1 MNEVEPRRWWILISI
16 GIFAF
21 MSNLDASIVN
31 IAMPIMAKQLAIPMN
46 QIEWVVSIYLI
57 VVSAL
62 LLFFGKL
69 GDMYGKI
76 KVFRLGT
83 VIFIIGSFLS
93 GIQWTFNF
101 LLMGRIIQGL
111 GSAMTLSN
119 TYGIT
124 TATFGI
130 KERGRA
136 MGLIGT
142 FVAFGAVAGPG
153 IGGLVLSQLS
163 WGYIFWINVPLGI
176 FAVILGQFV
185 LPKSAAQSTD
195 KKIDWP
201 GFISFALLIVSF
213 FLAIFLGQEV
223 GYFTPI
229 PVIGYVIALISIIW
243 FIRAERRSKTPLMPL
258 SIFKIKPF
266 SYGVGAAIL
275 IFLSNFFTVVLMPFY
290 LEDARHLSA
299 GQAGLLLI
307 IFPVVMMIVGPIS
320 GVLAD
325 RFDPAKIVTLG
336 LSLVAVSQLGYWFLD
351 LNSPLW
357 VYITV
362 TVVMAV
368 GTGLFQSPN
377 SDIVMSVVGK
387 DQLGSAGSINALARN
402 IGMVSGT
409 ALSTTVLFTVMSMLA
424 HTKVTTYLPTQP
436 GLFISGMHVAFT
448 ASFILI
454 VMAIWLSLKQGQMNL
469 K

>member
-1 MNEVEPRRWWILISI
+1 M
-16 GIFAF
+16 
-21 MSNLDASIVN
+21 
-31 IAMPIMAKQLAIPMN
+31 
-46 QIEWVVSIYLI
+46 
-57 VVSAL
+57 
-62 LLFFGKL
+62 
-69 GDMYGKI
+69 
-76 KVFRLGT
+76 
-83 VIFIIGSFLS
+83 
-93 GIQWTFNF
+93 
-101 LLMGRIIQGL
+101 
-111 GSAMTLSN
+111 
-119 TYGIT
+119 
-124 TATFGI
+124 
-130 KERGRA
+130 
-136 MGLIGT
+136 
-142 FVAFGAVAGPG
+142 
-153 IGGLVLSQLS
+153 
-163 WGYIFWINVPLGI
+163 
-176 FAVILGQFV
+176 
-185 LPKSAAQSTD
+185 
-195 KKIDWP
+195 
-201 GFISFALLIVSF
+201 
-213 FLAIFLGQEV
+213 AIFLGQEV

>member
-1 MNEVEPRRWWILISI
+1 
-16 GIFAF
+16 

>member
-1 MNEVEPRRWWILISI
+1 MCCL
-16 GIFAF
+16 
-21 MSNLDASIVN
+21 
-31 IAMPIMAKQLAIPMN
+31 N
-46 QIEWVVSIYLI
+46 QPHS
-57 VVSAL
+57 
-62 LLFFGKL
+62 
-69 GDMYGKI
+69 
-76 KVFRLGT
+76 
-83 VIFIIGSFLS
+83 
-93 GIQWTFNF
+93 Q
-101 LLMGRIIQGL
+101 RI
-111 GSAMTLSN
+111 
-119 TYGIT
+119 
-124 TATFGI
+124 
-130 KERGRA
+130 
-136 MGLIGT
+136 
-142 FVAFGAVAGPG
+142 
-153 IGGLVLSQLS
+153 
-163 WGYIFWINVPLGI
+163 
-176 FAVILGQFV
+176 
-185 LPKSAAQSTD
+185 